1 MRCRIIVS
9 KNIFIQ
15 IDHIVP
21 LAIGGSNED
30 ENFQILSCNCRK
42 KETTEENKI
51 QKMYTKLTIKW
62 FQFSTKM
69 SVKIL

>member
-1 MRCRIIVS
+1 MTNNRQQEY
-9 KNIFIQ
+9 FIE

-21 LAIGGSNED
+21 LAIGESNDD
-30 ENFQILSCNCRK
+30 ENFQILCSNCRK

-62 FQFSTKM
+62 LQFSTKM
-69 SVKIL
+69 SVTIL

>member
-9 KNIFIQ
+9 RNIFNQ

-21 LAIGGSNED
+21 LAIGESNDD
-30 ENFQILSCNCRK
+30 ENFQILSSNCRK